1 MSDDRERNLSI
12 NVMPGFF
19 GIHRYSPTGTRSP
32 EHCTSCGKNES
43 ELKEKLLYYWAD
55 GSGMC
60 QACVL
65 NFRKSKGKNNTKD
78 RF

>member
-12 NVMPGFF
+12 RVMPGFF
-19 GIHRYSPTGTRSP
+19 GMYRYSPLGYRSP

-43 ELKEKLLYYWAD
+43 ELKESLLYYWAD

-60 QACVL
+60 QPCVS
-65 NFRKSKGKNNTKD
+65 NFRKSKGKNNIKPK
-78 RF
+78 